1 MTKCVLGTNKL
12 LQLYVDLIIERRASR
27 DGTFWVCTSLVFGTP
42 TWTASAPDGW
52 ASPKHQ
58 QLTGRG
64 LSRTFNN
71 ILCLY
76 LCHTACYTD
85 KHQSTPKHTHTHPL
99 STWTNTV
106 TSERCYRWARGSEI
120 LFGWQVEVAGVHSLL
135 KVERRLVLLD
145 RFLHAAYEQ
154 EAPWTLSDFMWQ
166 CVLGSLCRLSYLL
179 LCYGCEYKCV
189 LRILQR

>member
-1 MTKCVLGTNKL
+1 M
-12 LQLYVDLIIERRASR
+12 ASR
-27 DGTFWVCTSLVFGTP
+27 DDTFWVCTSPVFGTP

-58 QLTGRG
+58 QPTGRG

-76 LCHTACYTD
+76 LRHTACYTD
-85 KHQSTPKHTHTHPL
+85 KHQSTPKHTHPL
-99 STWTNTV
+99 STWTNRV
-106 TSERCYRWARGSEI
+106 TSERWYGWARGSEI

-166 CVLGSLCRLSYLL
+166 SVLGSLCRLSHLL
-179 LCYGCEYKCV
+179 ATFASTSVFCRSCSASRAAAGSHDVQPKTTTAA
-189 LRILQR
+189 R